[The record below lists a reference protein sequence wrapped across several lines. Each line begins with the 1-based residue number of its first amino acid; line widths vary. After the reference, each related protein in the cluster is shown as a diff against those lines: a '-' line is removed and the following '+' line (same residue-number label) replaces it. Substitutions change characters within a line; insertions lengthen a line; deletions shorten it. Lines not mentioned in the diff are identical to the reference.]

1 MREDRAEYG
10 DETAQH
16 TEGLSRR
23 SFAFGAV
30 TGSIV
35 GGALA
40 GLYVDLNRTIED
52 GAEEIA
58 EGAIPPLDTRSG
70 ISSQLLDV
78 DPNSYDMTA
87 GMCEISLLVEVA
99 DSERVVI
106 QNEVAGDSDRTVENT
121 GERFLST
128 IVPSDS
134 EVLIYAVDLEAGT
147 SAVLE
152 RYHISEDCSL
162 TEVEDGT

>member
-1 MREDRAEYG
+1 MTD
-10 DETAQH
+10 QH
-16 TEGLSRR
+16 GNGFSRR

-40 GLYVDLNRTIED
+40 GLYVDLNKTIED

-58 EGAIPPLDTRSG
+58 EGAVPPLDTRSG
-70 ISSQLLDV
+70 ISSELV
-78 DPNSYDMTA
+78 EAEASRRDMTTSI
-87 GMCEISLLVEVA
+87 CELALRLDVA

-106 QNEVAGDSDRTVENT
+106 QNDFAGDSDRTVENS
-121 GERFLST
+121 GERILST
-128 IVPSDS
+128 NARSDS
-134 EVLIYAVDLEAGT
+134 EVLIYAVDLDENT

-152 RYHISEDCSL
+152 RFHVTEDCSL
-162 TEVEDGT
+162 TEVED